1 MSDVYGFAAAVE
13 ELETE
18 IGDKFA
24 WNNVEY
30 PCVAGSRQ
38 DGAELGAGGYATSAG
53 IEIVVRRAVLPTV
66 GLTTSDEIYLNGKQL
81 KIVTIT
87 HSMGDS
93 VLVLACEDANQDA

>member
-1 MSDVYGFAAAVE
+1 MSDVFGFAAAVE

-18 IGDKFA
+18 LGDKFS
-24 WNNVEY
+24 WNGVEY

-38 DGAELGAGGYATSAG
+38 DGSELGAGGFATSAG
-53 IEIVVRRAVLPTV
+53 IEVVVRRDALPTV
-66 GLTTSDEIYLNGKQL
+66 GLTAADEIHLNGKQL

-87 HSMGDS
+87 VAMGES